1 MERDKSWFRK
11 EKKRKEKK
19 VKEKEKEKGNKY
31 RENICDKP

>member
-31 RENICDKP
+31 RENICDKL